1 MSVQVVRWT
10 VAGHWKLTRSWLR
23 NVESIS
29 LQDNTRPAW
38 AKVALDLQWHTD
50 MTTDHDADDEL
61 LDDETLEKLQAM
73 EARAYAAFDAGDLA
87 EATALFGELIEL
99 TPELPNLH
107 YMRGLAHK
115 YLRDWPASLQDNL
128 RSEQLRDAFDEAT
141 AWNAGIAATGAGD
154 WAEARRQWTRCGIAV
169 PEGEGP
175 IDGNFGV
182 ACVRLNPW
190 SSGETV
196 YMRRL
201 DPVRARVE
209 NVPLPESGFRFGD
222 IVLHD
227 GASTGHRSHGERQ
240 VPVFNAMQR
249 LQPSDMATHAVFVQC
264 DGPEDIAALRALTLP
279 GIGLVEDW
287 TQSVR
292 HLCLRCSYGT
302 PHQHDDDRGDDET
315 RDDDDRWESERNL
328 GIAAQGRAAVEKLMA
343 VWTAAGCGRVL
354 EAIEQ
359 REHPLPDPEP
369 GQVWWLGQEEEQ
381 PV

>member
-1 MSVQVVRWT
+1 MRPGWAMV
-10 VAGHWKLTRSWLR
+10 
-23 NVESIS
+23 S
-29 LQDNTRPAW
+29 LDFYR
-38 AKVALDLQWHTD
+38 HTD
-50 MTTDHDADDEL
+50 MSTDHDADGEP
-61 LDDETLEKLQAM
+61 LDDETLEKLQAL
-73 EARAYAAFDAGDLA
+73 EARAYAAFDEGDLVDA
-87 EATALFGELIEL
+87 ADLFGELVEL
-99 TPELPNLH
+99 TPCIPHLH

-128 RSEQLRDAFDEAT
+128 RSEQLRDEFDVAT

-154 WAEARRQWTRCGIAV
+154 WVEARRQWNQCGIAV

-175 IDGNFGV
+175 IEGNFGV

-227 GASTGHRSHGERQ
+227 GASTGQRLYGERH

-249 LQPSDMATHAVFVQC
+249 LQQSDMATYAVFVQC
-264 DGPEDIAALRALTLP
+264 DAAEDIAALRGLSLP

-287 TQSVR
+287 THSVH

-302 PHQHDDDRGDDET
+302 PHQHDDGDADDDEGWG
-315 RDDDDRWESERNL
+315 RDRNL

-343 VWTAAGCGRVL
+343 AWTAAGAGRVL

-359 REHPLPDPEP
+359 REHPLSDPEP
-369 GQVWWLGQEEEQ
+369 GQVWWLGEEEDEEA
-381 PV
+381 

>member
-1 MSVQVVRWT
+1 M
-10 VAGHWKLTRSWLR
+10 
-23 NVESIS
+23 
-29 LQDNTRPAW
+29 
-38 AKVALDLQWHTD
+38 VALDFHRRRNMTADPD
-50 MTTDHDADDEL
+50 MDDEL
-61 LDDETLEKLQAM
+61 LDDETLQKLQSL
-73 EARAYAAFDAGDLA
+73 EAQAYAAFDEGDLVDA
-87 EATALFGELIEL
+87 AALFGQLVEL
-99 TPELPNLH
+99 TPCIPHLH
-107 YMRGLAHK
+107 YMRGLALK
-115 YLRDWPASLQDNL
+115 YLRDWPASLQANL
-128 RSEQLRDAFDEAT
+128 QSEQLRDAFDQAT

-154 WAEARRQWTRCGIAV
+154 WVEARRQWNRCGIAV

-227 GASTGHRSHGERQ
+227 GAATGQRIYAEHM

-249 LQPSDMATHAVFVQC
+249 LQQSDMATYAVFVQC
-264 DGPEDIAALRALTLP
+264 DAAEDIAALRELSLP
-279 GIGLVEDW
+279 GVGLVEDW
-287 TQSVR
+287 THSVR

-302 PHQHDDDRGDDET
+302 PHQHGQGDAEEDDGWAR
-315 RDDDDRWESERNL
+315 ERNL

-343 VWTAAGCGRVL
+343 AWTAGGAGRRL
-354 EAIEQ
+354 DAIEQ
-359 REHPLPDPEP
+359 RDHPLQDPEP
-369 GQVWWLGQEEEQ
+369 GQVWWLGEEEEEEEEEA
-381 PV
+381 P

>member
-1 MSVQVVRWT
+1 
-10 VAGHWKLTRSWLR
+10 
-23 NVESIS
+23 
-29 LQDNTRPAW
+29 
-38 AKVALDLQWHTD
+38 
-50 MTTDHDADDEL
+50 MTEDHDADGEL

-73 EARAYAAFDAGDLA
+73 EARAYAAFDAGELA
-87 EATALFGELIEL
+87 DAAALFGELIEL
-99 TPELPNLH
+99 TPGLPNLH

-128 RSEQLRDAFDEAT
+128 RSEQLRDEFDVAT

-154 WAEARRQWTRCGIAV
+154 WAQARRQWTRCGITL

-175 IDGNFGV
+175 IEGDFGV

-190 SSGETV
+190 SDAETV

-209 NVPLPESGFRFGD
+209 NVPLVESGFRFGD

-227 GASTGHRSHGERQ
+227 GASTGHRTYGERQ

-249 LQPSDMATHAVFVQC
+249 LQQSDMATYAVFVQC
-264 DGPEDIAALRALTLP
+264 DTAEDIAALRELTLP

-287 TQSVR
+287 THSVR

-302 PHQHDDDRGDDET
+302 PHQHDDAGDDDE
-315 RDDDDRWESERNL
+315 DGWEQERNL

-343 VWTAAGCGRVL
+343 VWIAGGAGRAL
-354 EAIEQ
+354 DAIEQ
-359 REHPLPDPEP
+359 REHPLPEPEP
-369 GQVWWLGQEEEQ
+369 GQVWWLGHEEEEEENA
-381 PV
+381 

>member
-1 MSVQVVRWT
+1 M
-10 VAGHWKLTRSWLR
+10 
-23 NVESIS
+23 
-29 LQDNTRPAW
+29 
-38 AKVALDLQWHTD
+38 ALEFHWHTD
-50 MTTDHDADDEL
+50 MTTDHEADGTL
-61 LDDETLEKLQAM
+61 LDDETLEKLQAL
-73 EARAYAAFDAGDLA
+73 EASAYAAFDEGELA
-87 EATALFGELIEL
+87 DAAALFGQLVEW
-99 TPELPNLH
+99 TPDIPHLH

-128 RSEQLRDAFDEAT
+128 RSEQLRDGLDEAT
-141 AWNAGIAATGAGD
+141 AWNAGIAATGASD
-154 WAEARRQWTRCGIAV
+154 WAEARRQWTRCGITL

-175 IDGNFGV
+175 IDGNFGI

-249 LQPSDMATHAVFVQC
+249 LQQSDMATHAVFVQC

-287 TQSVR
+287 TESVR

-302 PHQHDDDRGDDET
+302 PHQHDDGRGDDET
-315 RDDDDRWESERNL
+315 RDDDDRWERERNL

-343 VWTAAGCGRVL
+343 VWTAAGSGRVL

-359 REHPLPDPEP
+359 REHPLTAPEP